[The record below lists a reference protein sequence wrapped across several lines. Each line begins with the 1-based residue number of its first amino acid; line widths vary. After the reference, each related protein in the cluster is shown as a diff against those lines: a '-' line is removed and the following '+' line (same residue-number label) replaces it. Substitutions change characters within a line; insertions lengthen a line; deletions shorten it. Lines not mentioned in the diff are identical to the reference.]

1 MDLTTLKKRIEK
13 LNLNNLFKKIFN
25 LRDVKDF
32 VIERNQ
38 EQLYYR
44 GIDATGKVLKT
55 YFANSPNVYSNTTIG
70 YKKEK
75 GHPSGIVTLKDTGEF
90 YKTFK
95 VNSQPEYAEV
105 TANFEVHGESISEN
119 VDTTN
124 VLGLTE
130 ENKKILVDYIK
141 PMFIK
146 EFKAE
151 LLK

>member
-38 EQLYYR
+38 EQLYNR
-44 GIDATGKVLKT
+44 GIDATGKQIKT
-55 YFANSPNVYSNTTIG
+55 YFANSPNVYSHTTIG

-75 GHPSGIVTLKDTGEF
+75 GQPSGIVTLKDTGEF

-105 TANFEVHGESISEN
+105 TANFEVHGESIAEN
-119 VDTTN
+119 LDITN
-124 VLGLTE
+124 VLGLTD
-130 ENKKILVDYIK
+130 ENKKILIDYIK
-141 PMFIK
+141 PLFLK

-151 LLK
+151 VLK

>member
-1 MDLTTLKKRIEK
+1 MDLKTIQKRIDK

-38 EQLYYR
+38 EQLYNR
-44 GIDATGKVLKT
+44 GIDATGKQIKT
-55 YFANSPNVYSNTTIG
+55 YFANSPNVYSHTTIG

-75 GHPSGIVTLKDTGEF
+75 GQPSGIVTLKDTGAF
-90 YKTFK
+90 YDTFK

-105 TANFEVHGESISEN
+105 TANFEVHGESIAEN
-119 VDTTN
+119 LDTTN
-124 VLGLTE
+124 ILGLID
-130 ENKKILVDYIK
+130 ENKKILIDYIK
-141 PMFIK
+141 PIFIK

>member
-1 MDLTTLKKRIEK
+1 M
-13 LNLNNLFKKIFN
+13 
-25 LRDVKDF
+25 
-32 VIERNQ
+32 
-38 EQLYYR
+38 
-44 GIDATGKVLKT
+44 
-55 YFANSPNVYSNTTIG
+55 
-70 YKKEK
+70 KEK
-75 GHPSGIVTLKDTGEF
+75 GQPSGIVTLKDTGAF
-90 YKTFK
+90 YDTFK